1 MKKYLEE
8 KLIQDAVEE
17 YMRKENEQIEEELT
31 QVDEPFVQM
40 AKENRKFAKILRK
53 SFPKK
58 KKSRLVSFYKAATVA
73 AAVLLVFDLFFLT
86 VPAVRNATIGLV
98 NYVDDQYTD
107 MGQPTGE
114 WATGGE
120 ENNEIAQIKPEKEYQ
135 ITYLPEGMVLED
147 YSITYGKITYNY
159 AGGEDKHLSFKQE
172 TKNISAGVDTE
183 GADATPISINGTD
196 AILIKKEEGTQIVFK
211 LDDNVFILAGFGFSD
226 ETMIQIAESIREIQ

>member
-114 WATGGE
+114 WPTGGE
-120 ENNEIAQIKPEKEYQ
+120 ENNEIAQIKPEKEYH
-135 ITYLPEGMVLED
+135 ITYLQEGMVLED

-159 AGGEDKHLSFKQE
+159 AGEGDKHLSFIQE

-183 GADATPISINGTD
+183 DADATPISINGVD
-196 AILIKKEEGTQIVFK
+196 AALIKKEEGTQIVFAIG
-211 LDDNVFILAGFGFSD
+211 DNVFILVGFGFSD